1 MNKSLQHLKIQFYIK
16 VDATY
21 EPRKKNPINFKI
33 SITVT
38 KYSNHLTKIRN
49 IATLAL
55 IGEKKNICI
64 STY

>member
-1 MNKSLQHLKIQFYIK
+1 MNQ
-16 VDATY
+16 
-21 EPRKKNPINFKI
+21 EKNPINFKI

-49 IATLAL
+49 IATLTL